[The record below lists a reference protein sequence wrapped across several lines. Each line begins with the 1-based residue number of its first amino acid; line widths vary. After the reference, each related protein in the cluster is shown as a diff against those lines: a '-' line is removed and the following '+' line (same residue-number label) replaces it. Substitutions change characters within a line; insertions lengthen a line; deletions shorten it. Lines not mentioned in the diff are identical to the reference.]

1 MNFRGNVITIR
12 PKEAVCVVASSG
24 RIAIGFVCVV
34 LKASGQSDVFFVCLT
49 RSDFCRDMGLGTVKI
64 LFCWLAELCKNACGG
79 LWVQEAYHHFL
90 CSRARLLIDK
100 SDAFG
105 LCL

>member
-12 PKEAVCVVASSG
+12 PKETVCVVASSG

-49 RSDFCRDMGLGTVKI
+49 RSDFCRDGSWYSKNPI
-64 LFCWLAELCKNACGG
+64 LLAR
-79 LWVQEAYHHFL
+79 
-90 CSRARLLIDK
+90 RAL
-100 SDAFG
+100 
-105 LCL
+105 